1 MPHVSFRKLPEKT
14 EKELIENLKAVF
26 RKINKE
32 EEISSLFHSLLSSTE
47 QLMLAK
53 RLAVIV
59 LLQEGVAEPKIA
71 NALNVTRITVEKMRL
86 FMETKGE
93 GFNIALKKLEEEK
106 RLQSFKKEL
115 LDLAGYAANP
125 RRKVWEMFNKNDLE
139 NQ

>member
-32 EEISSLFHSLLSSTE
+32 EEMSSLFHSLLSSTE
-47 QLMLAK
+47 QLMLSK
-53 RLAVIV
+53 RLAIIV

-71 NALNVTRITVEKMRL
+71 DALNVTRITVEKMRF

-93 GFNIALKKLEEEK
+93 GFDIALKKLEEEK

-115 LDLAGYAANP
+115 LDLAGYVANP
-125 RRKVWEMFNKNDLE
+125 RKTVWDTFNKKKN
-139 NQ
+139 NF